1 MTRDNSQA
9 TGAALPDRK
18 DGARFFE
25 ATYRVRTG
33 DVDQDMRVRLDA
45 VARYLQDVA
54 NDNIEATELG
64 DSDPFWI
71 VRRTV
76 VDVIKPISWP
86 ATVTAQRWCGS
97 LSTRWTNMRVRL
109 TAEHQTNR
117 FNPEPRESGL
127 IETEAFWINVNDQG
141 MPSRIS
147 DDAFELLSSMT
158 DEHRLRW
165 KSLNPEKAPDA
176 EGASADDRE
185 HVLRSTDFDPFKHL
199 NNAAYLEAVEDELVE
214 HLDLIDGPHR
224 LVIEYLR
231 PIVPGTPITLRRVR
245 EPERLLLWMLIPD
258 DDGEDQ
264 VAATVSVTKRS
275 ADQAAGDQETV
286 DQAVVDREA
295 GDRAAADRSVTA

>member
-1 MTRDNSQA
+1 MTRELNQA
-9 TGAALPDRK
+9 GLPDRK
-18 DGARFFE
+18 DGARYFE
-25 ATYRVRTG
+25 AAYRVRTG

-76 VDVIKPISWP
+76 VDVIRPISWP

-109 TAEHQTNR
+109 TAEHETNR
-117 FNPEPRESGL
+117 FNPEPREAGL

-199 NNAAYLEAVEDELVE
+199 NNAAYLEAIEDELVE
-214 HLDLIDGPHR
+214 HPDLVDAPHR
-224 LVIEYLR
+224 VVIEYLR
-231 PIVPGTPITLRRVR
+231 PIVPGTRLVLRRVR
-245 EPERLLLWMLIPD
+245 EDDRLTVWLMMPGTGDELV
-258 DDGEDQ
+258 
-264 VAATVSVTKRS
+264 VAASV
-275 ADQAAGDQETV
+275 
-286 DQAVVDREA
+286 VV
-295 GDRAAADRSVTA
+295 GPLPG